1 MHRKLITL
9 LSTTA
14 MAGAALAPA
23 AGADYAPA
31 PSKLNVTAAYAYVD
45 HIAAS
50 KQSFGR
56 VVFKTAKPLPR
67 RYDGLIRAGGYIDG
81 VGHSLSTAKRGTTWY
96 AAASEIKGGSTA
108 TVKGGTVVRKGVR
121 VGRSYSFKVTTRDG
135 ESFTRT
141 LKLRGGKPRLS
152 WPSRTDRVARR
163 WTSGGFSPGTARR
176 AWSPAAR
183 AGSAR

>member
-23 AGADYAPA
+23 AAADYAPA

-50 KQSFGR
+50 KQAFVR

-67 RYDGLIRAGGYIDG
+67 RYDGLSRPAGYIG
-81 VGHSLSTAKRGTTWY
+81 GGRHSLAAARKGTTWY
-96 AAASEIKGGSTA
+96 AAASEIKGASIA
-108 TVKGGTVVRKGVR
+108 TVDPGSVVRKGV
-121 VGRSYSFKVTTRDG
+121 
-135 ESFTRT
+135 
-141 LKLRGGKPRLS
+141 
-152 WPSRTDRVARR
+152 
-163 WTSGGFSPGTARR
+163 
-176 AWSPAAR
+176 
-183 AGSAR
+183 